1 MKRTILF
8 LLTVTLALILFSG
21 MDRPCYADEEA
32 MGRQSEQAGKIRQAI
47 AHFVNALQS
56 TSDGSS
62 KDLELRKKIIKLAQ
76 EIQPQPAIS
85 EEAERRMLRGEAAV
99 EIAKDKSGFVKA
111 VREFQAALRIAPWL
125 AAGYFNL
132 SMVQEKA
139 GDYAG
144 AIRNARLYL
153 LAAPQA
159 SDADV
164 VRKSIIKME
173 YKQEQAGAEIKPEKE
188 KKARIATLSGT
199 WKVSYWIYDILCRPN
214 LTSIKWKRSS
224 GDDYARVLVDNNTFE
239 ATVVSGNR
247 PRYVFRGT
255 IQGKRIRGNFF
266 DVSGDCEKWCGK
278 TPPPSS
284 LEGEISP
291 QKNTI
296 LLVVRG
302 SQLLQG
308 GNCRY
313 KPDWYSRS
321 VRLDR

>member
-1 MKRTILF
+1 MKKKGLV
-8 LLTVTLALILFSG
+8 LLTGTLALILFSG
-21 MDRPCYADEEA
+21 MGSPCRADEESSA
-32 MGRQSEQAGKIRQAI
+32 LQAEQAGRLQE
-47 AHFVNALQS
+47 ALNHYVGALHS
-56 TSDGSS
+56 APEGSS
-62 KDLELRKKIIKLAQ
+62 KDLELREKIIGLARQ
-76 EIQPQPAIS
+76 MPPPAIP
-85 EEAERRMLRGEAAV
+85 EEAERHMLRGEAAV
-99 EIAKDKSGFVKA
+99 EIAKDRSGFAKA
-111 VREFQAALRIAPWL
+111 ADEFKAALRIAPWL

-159 SDADV
+159 SDADA
-164 VRKSIIKME
+164 VRKRIVKLE
-173 YKQEQAGAEIKPEKE
+173 YKQEQTEATVRAERD
-188 KKARIATLSGT
+188 KKAQIASLSGT
-199 WKVSYWIYDILCRPN
+199 WEVSYWIYDILRRPD
-214 LTSIKWKRSS
+214 LTSTEWKRAS
-224 GDDYARVLVDNNTFE
+224 GDAYAKVLVDNDAFE

-247 PRYVFRGT
+247 PSYVFRGKIQGNR
-255 IQGKRIRGNFF
+255 IQGKFF
-266 DVSGDCEKWCGK
+266 DVSGSCERLCGK
-278 TPPPSS
+278 TPPPSP

-313 KPDWYSRS
+313 EPDWYSRS